1 MSDTIDYRAVLD
13 DLKTRRA
20 ALDQAIAAVE
30 AIMGESPTAS
40 MPANARVATR
50 SMEIQHDTFVGL
62 NILDAT
68 VRYLEMVG
76 RPARS
81 TEEIATALSSGGIS
95 ATQGSVATI
104 LSRSHNSPNG
114 TVMRAGRGT
123 WGLPEWY
130 TAGAR
135 RASRQGSEVSE

>member
-1 MSDTIDYRAVLD
+1 MSETIDYRAVLD

-30 AIMGESPTAS
+30 AILGESPTAS
-40 MPANARVATR
+40 VPLNVRTSNR
-50 SMEIQHDTFVGL
+50 SAAIQHDTFVGL

-68 VRYLEMVG
+68 VRYLEIVG

-81 TEEIATALSSGGIS
+81 TEEIAGALTSGGIS

-114 TVMRAGRGT
+114 TVRRAGRGT

-130 TAGAR
+130 AAGAR
-135 RASRQGSEVSE
+135 RTNREEGA